1 MKKALFVVILGM
13 VLLLAGCFQS
23 HRIINVNKDGSG
35 TIVEMFLLSSELGKK
50 PGGEST
56 YHDVE
61 QLKSDASKYGEGV
74 KYVSSKAVHKNS
86 LKGYEVTYSFP
97 DIEKL
102 TIAEDA
108 AGEMMDMGMGSSVQD
123 NLSFKFHK
131 GKKAKL
137 EIIFPKEEME
147 ETPEDMEW
155 EDEEMEEITDEEQQ
169 QAMQMAQTLYADMEV
184 STKIVVNGTITDS
197 DADHIN
203 GNEIILQEIIFAELM
218 KDEKSVLLMKK
229 MEEMQPT
236 QMENMM
242 MDFPGVK
249 AETKDKVTLEFK

>member
-1 MKKALFVVILGM
+1 MKNLILI
-13 VLLLAGCFQS
+13 LAICFILSGCFQS
-23 HRIINVNKDGSG
+23 HRVISVNKDGTG
-35 TIVEMFLLSSELGKK
+35 TIVETFMLSADLGKM

-56 YHDVE
+56 YHDVD

-74 KYVSSKAVHKNS
+74 KYVSSRAVQKNS
-86 LKGYEVTYSFP
+86 LRGYEVTYSFP

-108 AGEMMDMGMGSSVQD
+108 TAEMMDMGMGSSVQD
-123 NLSFKFHK
+123 ILSFKFHK

-137 EIIFPKEEME
+137 EILFPKEELDEM
-147 ETPEDMEW
+147 PEDMEW
-155 EDEEMEEITDEEQQ
+155 EDEEMEEFSEEEQQ
-169 QAMQMAQTLYADMEV
+169 QAMQMAKALYADMEI
-184 STKIVVNGTITDS
+184 STKIVVNGSITDS
-197 DADHIN
+197 DANNID
-203 GNEIILQEIIFAELM
+203 GNEITLQEIIFAEMM

-236 QMENMM
+236 QMENIM

-249 AETKDKVTLEFK
+249 AETKDKIFIEFK